1 MDPPGSCPQTD
12 YDANGVDRTLI
23 RSYLPLT
30 PLECLELLEEMQQL
44 AESVDYGSKPIPPTD

>member
-1 MDPPGSCPQTD
+1 MPPPD

-23 RSYLPLT
+23 RAYLRNT

-44 AESVDYGSKPIPPTD
+44 AESVDHGSEPIPPTD